1 MLPYNKNNIKK
12 AKELRKNA
20 TPWENKL
27 WYEFLSSYPIRFQR
41 QKAIGNYIVDFYC
54 AKAKLAVEL
63 DGSGHF
69 YEQKRQ
75 EDKNRT
81 KGLEKIG
88 LQVIRFNNLDINNNF
103 YEVCQAI
110 DREVNNRI
118 EALKNE

>member
-118 EALKNE
+118 EELKNE